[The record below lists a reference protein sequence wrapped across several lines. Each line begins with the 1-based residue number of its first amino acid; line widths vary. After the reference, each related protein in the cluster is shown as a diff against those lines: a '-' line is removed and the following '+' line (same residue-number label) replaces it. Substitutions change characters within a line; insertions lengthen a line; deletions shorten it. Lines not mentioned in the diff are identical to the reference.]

1 MKLNPNFVLRE
12 IAGEAMLVPTGEI
25 SAKINGFIALNEV
38 GAIIVRKLA
47 EGCEMSDIVKAVT
60 DEFDVDE
67 ETALRDSE
75 SFLKGLRE
83 NEVVS
88 EN

>member
-1 MKLNPNFVLRE
+1 MKLNQNFVLRE

-38 GAIIVRKLA
+38 GAVIVKKLA
-47 EGCEMSDIVKAVT
+47 EACEISDIVKALT

-67 ETALRDSE
+67 ETALRDAE

-83 NEVVS
+83 NEVVTD
-88 EN
+88 